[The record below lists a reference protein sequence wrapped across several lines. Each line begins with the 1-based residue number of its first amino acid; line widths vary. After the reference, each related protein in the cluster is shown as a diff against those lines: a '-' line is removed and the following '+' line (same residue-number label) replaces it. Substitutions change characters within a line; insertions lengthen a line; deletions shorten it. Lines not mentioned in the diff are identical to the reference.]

1 MVPRFV
7 LPGGRFGCDSPADL
21 MRLAFG
27 AGWMVNVRGRI
38 VGEDLRSWSSDAL
51 SHLRVRLTINGLEHI
66 EPETTYVVVANHE
79 SFLDPVAL
87 LQLPIRLGFVARD
100 ELLGWP
106 ILDRHLQRDDHIVL
120 CPERGLSALR
130 VLLREGSR
138 ILGEGT
144 SLAAFPQGTLLGI
157 ETAFSVGPFEL
168 AMREQAAVLPVALT
182 GGHKVWEYPFS
193 PTVRYGCSMAMSVLP
208 PVLVKDPYRDADA
221 VSSAIR
227 DEVLPHPSTRRFR
240 PEIDGFWDGYRY
252 EIDPSF
258 PELAET
264 VAAWRAREDARGRP
278 TS

>member
-1 MVPRFV
+1 MTPRFV

-21 MRLAFG
+21 VRLAFG
-27 AGWMVNVRGRI
+27 AGWVVNVRGRI
-38 VGEDLRSWSSDAL
+38 AGKDLRRWSTDAL
-51 SHLRVRLTINGLEHI
+51 SHLRVRLTVDGLEHI

-100 ELLGWP
+100 ELLEWP
-106 ILDRHLQRDDHIVL
+106 ILDRYLGRDDHIVL

-130 VLLREGSR
+130 VLLNEGAR

-144 SLAAFPQGTLLGI
+144 SLVAFPQGTMLGI

-168 AMREQAAVLPVALT
+168 AMRENVAVLPVALS
-182 GGHKVWEYPFS
+182 GGHNVWEYPFS
-193 PTVRYGCSMAMSVLP
+193 PTVRYGRDMTMSVLQP
-208 PVLVKDPYRDADA
+208 IMVEAPYRNAEE
-221 VSSAIR
+221 VSKTIKS
-227 DEVLPHPSTRRFR
+227 EVLPDPATRRFK

-264 VAAWRAREDARGRP
+264 VASWRAGDDARRRQ
-278 TS
+278 SS